1 MLVGTTLELERQ
13 RLDPGDVYEGWTALN
28 LPVLVPGH
36 QSTVDGDPLA
46 GIGVQVHDVAAQ
58 NVVEGARGF
67 VGCTVGAVLV
77 SRDGL
82 PFHRPRRR
90 HALLRQ
96 GRGGERHRHHHD
108 RQDRHLFISLLL
120 LGS

>member
-1 MLVGTTLELERQ
+1 
-13 RLDPGDVYEGWTALN
+13 
-28 LPVLVPGH
+28 
-36 QSTVDGDPLA
+36 
-46 GIGVQVHDVAAQ
+46 
-58 NVVEGARGF
+58 
-67 VGCTVGAVLV
+67 VGAVLV

-108 RQDRHLFISLLL
+108 RQDRQDRTSSSHSSL
-120 LGS
+120 